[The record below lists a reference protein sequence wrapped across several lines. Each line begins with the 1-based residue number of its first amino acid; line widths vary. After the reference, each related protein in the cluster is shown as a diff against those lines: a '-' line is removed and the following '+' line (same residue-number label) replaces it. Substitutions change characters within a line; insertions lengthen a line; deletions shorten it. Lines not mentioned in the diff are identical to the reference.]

1 MNFLKGF
8 LGGVI
13 FTVLMIILVPLFSE
27 GTPPTE
33 VFSRLTSSN
42 YKILTLVQI
51 VFIVGCVFGLF
62 VQIISWASR
71 RNKERAETDKLM
83 REYFEKKLREEQ
95 KDE

>member
-13 FTVLMIILVPLFSE
+13 LAILLIILFPLFLE
-27 GTPPTE
+27 GTPPTK
-33 VFSRLTSSN
+33 VFSLLTNSS
-42 YKILTLVQI
+42 YKILSLLQI
-51 VFIVGCVFGLF
+51 VFVVGCVFGLF
-62 VQIISWASR
+62 FQIISWASR
-71 RNKERAETDKLM
+71 RNKERTETDKLM